1 MSNDQIRRNFG
12 NVATIK
18 SLAIGCEQCDQTKI
32 AKSLQK
38 LPKNVGDLGKLI
50 VARGFKNLPKVQ

>member
-32 AKSLQK
+32 AKLSIKVAQK
-38 LPKNVGDLGKLI
+38 L
-50 VARGFKNLPKVQ
+50 FH